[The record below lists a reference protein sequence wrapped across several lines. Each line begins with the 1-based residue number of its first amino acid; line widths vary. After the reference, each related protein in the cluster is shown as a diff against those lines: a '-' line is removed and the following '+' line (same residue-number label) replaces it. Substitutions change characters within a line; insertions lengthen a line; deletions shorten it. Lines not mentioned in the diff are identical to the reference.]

1 MNRYYIA
8 IVGFAFGLFSSIT
21 LCNNVYIRAFI
32 IAWLVAAVICF
43 CAYISDNANKSEQ
56 KFFEKVY
63 KKFK

>member
-8 IVGFAFGLFSSIT
+8 LVGFAFGLFFSIT
-21 LCNNVYIRAFI
+21 LCNNVYIRAFV